1 MERRFDWAS
10 PSSRLVLSAA
20 LDALSEL
27 GYEGLTLTEVRAR
40 AGAAGAL
47 VEEADLVEVVAT
59 ALEAVQVFDTPEPTG
74 DLRADLAALL
84 RPWLSRRGRDERAVS
99 AVLSAAEWE
108 PRIKRA
114 VVHAFDRPLAQAVGG
129 LLAGAVADGRV
140 AAARVHTLNWILRG
154 LALDR
159 LRAPNPRCPV
169 DLDELVDHL
178 VTGLDPERPAPG
190 RQASGQAS
198 S

>member
-10 PSSRLVLSAA
+10 PSSRLVLSAT
-20 LDALSEL
+20 LDALSDV
-27 GYEGLTLTEVRAR
+27 GYEGLTLAELRAR
-40 AGAAGAL
+40 TGAAGEL
-47 VEEADLVEVVAT
+47 VEEADLVGVVAI
-59 ALEAVQVFDTPEPTG
+59 ALEEVRVFPTPEPSG

-84 RPWLSRRGRDERAVS
+84 RPWLARRGRDERAVA
-99 AVLSAAEWE
+99 AVLSAAEWD

-114 VVHAFDRPLAQAVGG
+114 VVRAFDRPLAQAVGS

-140 AAARVHTLNWILRG
+140 AATRVHTLNWILRG

-159 LRAPNPRCPV
+159 LRAANPRCPV

-178 VTGLDPERPAPG
+178 VSGLDTG
-190 RQASGQAS
+190 RRTA
-198 S
+198 

>member
-10 PSSRLVLSAA
+10 PSSRLVLTAA
-20 LDALSEL
+20 LDALSEV

-47 VEEADLVEVVAT
+47 VEETDLVEVVVT
-59 ALEAVQVFDTPEPTG
+59 ALEQVRVFPPPEPTG

-84 RPWLSRRGRDERAVS
+84 RPWLARRGRDERAVA
-99 AVLSAAEWE
+99 AVLSAAEWD

-114 VVHAFDRPLAQAVGG
+114 VVQAFDRPLARAVGS
-129 LLAGAVADGRV
+129 LLAAAVADGQV
-140 AAARVHTLNWILRG
+140 AATRVHTLNWILRG

-159 LRAPNPRCPV
+159 LRAANPRCPV
-169 DLDELVDHL
+169 DLAELVDHL
-178 VTGLDPERPAPG
+178 VAGLGPEG
-190 RQASGQAS
+190 RTA
-198 S
+198 